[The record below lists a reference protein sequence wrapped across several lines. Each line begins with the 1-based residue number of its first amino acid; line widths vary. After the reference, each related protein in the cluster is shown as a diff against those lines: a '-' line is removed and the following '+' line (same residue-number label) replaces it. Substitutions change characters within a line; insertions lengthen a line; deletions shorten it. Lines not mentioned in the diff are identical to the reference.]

1 MTYLLLKGLEPKMAF
16 KIMEITRKG
25 NAPRLLTEEHMM
37 AMKEHGVPQWY
48 IDSCL
53 KIKYMFPKAHAA
65 AYDIASIRLCWFK
78 VHHPL
83 AFYAVIFTVRGDD
96 FDAEAAVQGKSA
108 TKRKILNLLAMGNDR
123 SAKDEGTL
131 TMLQIIHECQARG
144 FEFLPVDLY
153 KSHYKLY
160 EVEDGRIRL
169 PFMALKGVGEAAA
182 KSLWEEAKSE
192 SFISADDISNRA
204 GVSSAVV
211 ETLRAAGALGDLP
224 ATSQVTF
231 F

>member
-1 MTYLLLKGLEPKMAF
+1 MAF

-96 FDAEAAVQGKSA
+96 FDAEAAGAGQIRDQAQNPEPARDGQRPFRQGRGHA
-108 TKRKILNLLAMGNDR
+108 DHAADHPRVPG
-123 SAKDEGTL
+123 
-131 TMLQIIHECQARG
+131 AR
-144 FEFLPVDLY
+144 L
-153 KSHYKLY
+153 
-160 EVEDGRIRL
+160 
-169 PFMALKGVGEAAA
+169 
-182 KSLWEEAKSE
+182 
-192 SFISADDISNRA
+192 
-204 GVSSAVV
+204 
-211 ETLRAAGALGDLP
+211 
-224 ATSQVTF
+224 
-231 F
+231 